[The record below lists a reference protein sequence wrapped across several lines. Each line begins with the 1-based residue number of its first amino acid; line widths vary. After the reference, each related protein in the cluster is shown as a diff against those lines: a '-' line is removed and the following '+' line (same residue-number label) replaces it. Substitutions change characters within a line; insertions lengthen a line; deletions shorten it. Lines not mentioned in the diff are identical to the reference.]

1 MPTYEIKIVGQLER
15 DFIIQDADN
24 EEDAKEIALNEFLDE
39 YAPTS
44 ADGSGI
50 AWDLIGPVES
60 KETK

>member
-15 DFIIQDADN
+15 DFIIEDADN
-24 EEDAKEIALNEFLDE
+24 EEDAKETALGQFLDE